1 MASQWLRRRTTTCP
15 LDVEDRFGPQVSSL
29 CLSGFD
35 FTWYFES
42 VILTLPVTLF
52 FLIWAVPR
60 IFHLQGKS
68 VKTQGGYCGYAK
80 LVLYMLLIGVQ
91 LALVCLWGDPSAK
104 ITRATI
110 GSSVIT
116 LMAYVVLGALSQY
129 EHTRTIKPS
138 TINAGYL
145 FLSSLLSLAEAR
157 TLYFIHTNRVI
168 PILYTVGL
176 GLRVITLIVESI
188 PKYSILKAA
197 HRNPPPETATGVLG
211 LSLFTWIN
219 PLLLTGSRTDL
230 TIESLPALE
239 DSLVADGSKPHGL
252 EKFWRESANWDKPHS
267 LLFASMRYYAYPF
280 LLGILPRALQ
290 IGFTFAQPFL
300 VDATISWVEEE
311 DGPTTMSQGYGLIGA
326 FGITYIGIAVS
337 TAYAQHQAF
346 RVVTMMRASLIDMM
360 YRHITVMRDSDVESS
375 SPVTM
380 MNADIERITSGLRY
394 IHDLWACLIEI
405 PVVLWLLWRQL
416 GISNVA
422 PIAVVIV
429 TMLVCVLISL
439 LAGPRQKIWLE
450 AIEKRID
457 ITAQVLTC
465 VKGVRMAGLTDKL
478 FTIIQKMRV
487 DEVRMSERFR
497 RLLILVVAVAYSNYS
512 LSPLAAFLIYSL
524 NVRGHGDK
532 TLTANRAF
540 TALSLFSILATPIT
554 NLVEAVTGIATAIGS
569 LKRINL
575 FLQSSSRSTD
585 GYVYQTK
592 TAASSESTLASNFES
607 RSVKIARELEEKEL
621 ADYPNFFSRQSRQSR
636 EGLPSYDSIPTL
648 DFCATGRSVGWEEGK
663 PNVIE
668 NASFEI
674 RHGTLNMI
682 VGPVGCG
689 KSTFVRM
696 LLQETPIA
704 TGELL
709 VETGAIAYC
718 SQMPWLTNRSMQE
731 NILGESLFD
740 LNWYNTVVQAC
751 ALDEDIRNQP
761 NGDQSSLGS
770 GGATLSGGQ
779 KQRVALARAIYSRAE
794 TIILDDAFS
803 GLDRTTEEAIVKS
816 LLIPGGL
823 LRRMGITI
831 IMTTNSVSRLSLA
844 DNIIALSKTGTIVEQ
859 GSYKELMESP
869 NSFIHTLSIPKGSE
883 GAEDDSENATAEG
896 PKTHRLISMADLDI
910 EAPPPQDGRRTGDL
924 SIYWYYAQV
933 LGLWRSIIFV
943 VLISCYVVGITM
955 PSIWIEWWTDANAK
969 HPNARL
975 GYWLGIYGAIASI
988 AVIGLVLACWHLMSN
1003 LVARA
1008 AKTMHASL
1016 LRGVLDSPMSY
1027 FHTTD
1032 IGETTNRF
1040 SQDLQ
1045 LIDMELPLAVLN
1057 TILTFLTCIAQ
1068 MVVVC
1073 TSAKYIAAA
1082 IPACVIA
1089 LYFVQL
1095 FYLRTSRQI
1104 RFLDLEAKAPLISH
1118 FLDTLNGLTTIR
1130 GFHWEKQYRQH
1141 NAKLLNASQK
1151 PFYLLFAIQRWL
1163 EMVIALC
1170 VAGFAVVLIG
1180 IAVATRGKLS
1190 AGFIGVAL
1198 VNIVTLTENLQGLIM
1213 QWTTLETSIG
1223 AVSRVRHFQRTI
1235 ETEHT
1240 EWERMSPAPEWPEQG
1255 AIIFNDVVASYKD
1268 SAKPAIDHV
1277 SLAIRPG
1284 SKVGICGRTGSG
1296 KSSLVSSLFRLIE
1309 LSSGN
1314 IIVDGLDIS
1323 TLQRNPLRAQLNCI
1337 PQEPFLLPSCSV
1349 RLNLDPNSR
1358 IDDDILIQA
1367 VQKVQLWDVVEKL
1380 GGLDA
1385 AITSET
1391 FSPGQK
1397 QLLCFARA
1405 MVRPAGK
1412 ILILDEATSS
1422 IDTKTDEIMQS
1433 LIRSEF
1439 ASHTVIAIAHRL
1451 ETIVDFDEV
1460 IVMEA
1465 GRIKERGAPGML
1477 LVQKSAFSELYYDN
1491 GRAPA
1496 APQHDGDGESNDP
1509 VNRFSLYLSTRF
1521 FP

>member
-1 MASQWLRRRTTTCP
+1 MASQWLGRRTTTCP

-68 VKTQGGYCGYAK
+68 VKTRGGYWGYVK
-80 LVLYMLLIGVQ
+80 LVLYMLLVGIQ

-110 GSSVIT
+110 GSSVVT
-116 LMAYVVLGALSQY
+116 LLAYVVLGALSQY

-157 TLYFIHTNRVI
+157 TLYFIHTSRLI
-168 PILYTVGL
+168 PILYSVGL
-176 GLRVITLIVESI
+176 ALRVVTLGVESI
-188 PKYSILKAA
+188 PKHSILKAA

-219 PLLLTGSRTDL
+219 PLLLTGSRSDL

-239 DSLVADGSKPHGL
+239 DSLVADGTEPHGL
-252 EKFWRESANWDKPHS
+252 EKYWRERADWDKPHS

-311 DGPTTMSQGYGLIGA
+311 DSPTTMSQGYGLIGA

-360 YRHITVMRDSDVESS
+360 FRHITVMCDSDIESS
-375 SPVTM
+375 APVTM

-394 IHDLWACLIEI
+394 IHDFWACLIEI

-416 GISNVA
+416 GIANVA
-422 PIAVVIV
+422 PIAVVVV

-439 LAGPRQKIWLE
+439 LAGPRQKVWLE
-450 AIEKRID
+450 AIEKRVD
-457 ITAQVLTC
+457 ITAKVLTS

-487 DEVRMSERFR
+487 DEVKMSERFR

-512 LSPLAAFLIYSL
+512 LSPLAAYLIYSL

-532 TLTANRAF
+532 TLTVNRAF

-569 LKRINL
+569 LKRINI
-575 FLQSSSRSTD
+575 FLQSSPRNTD

-592 TAASSESTLASNFES
+592 TAASSETTLASNFES

-621 ADYPNFFSRQSRQSR
+621 ADYPNFFGRQSRQSR

-648 DFCATGRSVGWEEGK
+648 DFCASGRSVGWEEGK

-674 RHGTLNMI
+674 RHGTLNII

-718 SQMPWLTNRSMQE
+718 AQVPWLTNRSMQE
-731 NILGESLFD
+731 NILGESVFD

-823 LRRMGITI
+823 LRRMGITV

-859 GSYKELMESP
+859 GSYKELMESAS
-869 NSFIHTLSIPKGSE
+869 SFIHTLSIPKGSDE
-883 GAEDDSENATAEG
+883 ADDDSESATAEG
-896 PKTHRLISMADLDI
+896 LKTHRLISLADLDI
-910 EAPPPQDGRRTGDL
+910 DAPPPQDGRRTGDL

-943 VLISCYVVGITM
+943 LLISCYVVGITM
-955 PSIWIEWWTDANAK
+955 PSIWIEWWTDANVK

-975 GYWLGIYGAIASI
+975 GYWLGVYGAIASM
-988 AVIGLVLACWHLMSN
+988 AVISLVLACWHLMSN

-1027 FHTTD
+1027 FHNTD
-1032 IGETTNRF
+1032 IGQTTNRF

-1068 MVVVC
+1068 LVVVC
-1073 TSAKYIAAA
+1073 TSASYIAAA
-1082 IPACVIA
+1082 IPACLIA

-1095 FYLRTSRQI
+1095 FYLRTSRQM

-1170 VAGFAVVLIG
+1170 VAGFAVVLVG

-1198 VNIVTLTENLQGLIM
+1198 VNVVTLTENLQGLIM

-1223 AVSRVRHFQRTI
+1223 AVSRVRHFQHTV

-1240 EWERMSPAPEWPEQG
+1240 EWESMSPSPEWPQEG
-1255 AIIFNDVVASYKD
+1255 AIIFDDVVASYKD

-1309 LSSGN
+1309 LSSGK

-1349 RLNLDPNSR
+1349 RLNLDPDGR
-1358 IDDDILIQA
+1358 IDDETLIQA
-1367 VQKVQLWDVVEKL
+1367 VHKVQLWDVVEKL

-1385 AITSET
+1385 TITSET

-1477 LVQKSAFSELYYDN
+1477 LVQNSAFSELYYDN
-1491 GRAPA
+1491 GRAPR
-1496 APQHDGDGESNDP
+1496 APREEDANP
-1509 VNRFSLYLSTRF
+1509 
-1521 FP
+1521 

>member
-1 MASQWLRRRTTTCP
+1 MASHWLHRRTTTCP

-68 VKTQGGYCGYAK
+68 IKTQGGYCGYVK
-80 LVLYMLLIGVQ
+80 LVLYMLLIGIQ
-91 LALVCLWGDPSAK
+91 LALVCLWGDPSAN

-110 GSSVIT
+110 GSSVVT
-116 LMAYVVLGALSQY
+116 LMAYVVLGALSQF

-157 TLYFIHTNRVI
+157 TLYFIHTSRVI
-168 PILYTVGL
+168 PILYSVGL
-176 GLRVITLIVESI
+176 GLRVVTLIVESI
-188 PKYSILKAA
+188 PKYNILKAA

-239 DSLVADGSKPHGL
+239 DSLVADGAEPHGL

-280 LLGILPRALQ
+280 LLGILPRVLQ

-300 VDATISWVEEE
+300 VDSTISWVEEE

-360 YRHITVMRDSDVESS
+360 YRHITIMRDSDIESS
-375 SPVTM
+375 APVTM

-394 IHDLWACLIEI
+394 IHDFWACLIEI

-416 GISNVA
+416 GIANVA

-439 LAGPRQKIWLE
+439 LAGPRQKVWLE
-450 AIEKRID
+450 AIEKRVD
-457 ITAQVLTC
+457 ITAQVLTS

-512 LSPLAAFLIYSL
+512 LSPLAAYLIYSL

-569 LKRINL
+569 LQRINL
-575 FLQSSSRSTD
+575 FLQSSPRSTD
-585 GYVYQTK
+585 GYVYQSK

-648 DFCATGRSVGWEEGK
+648 DFCANGRSVGWEEGK

-718 SQMPWLTNRSMQE
+718 AQMPWLTNRSMQD

-751 ALDEDIRNQP
+751 ALDEDIRNQS

-816 LLIPGGL
+816 LLVPGGL

-869 NSFIHTLSIPKGSE
+869 SSFIHTLAIPRGSE
-883 GAEDDSENATAEG
+883 EAEEDSEDATAEG

-933 LGLWRSIIFV
+933 LGLWRSVIFV
-943 VLISCYVVGITM
+943 LLISCYVVGITM

-975 GYWLGIYGAIASI
+975 GYWLGIYGGIASI

-1016 LRGVLDSPMSY
+1016 LRGVLD
-1027 FHTTD
+1027 
-1032 IGETTNRF
+1032 
-1040 SQDLQ
+1040 QDLQ

-1068 MVVVC
+1068 LVVVC
-1073 TSAKYIAAA
+1073 TSANYIAAA
-1082 IPACVIA
+1082 IPACLIA

-1095 FYLRTSRQI
+1095 FYLRTSRQM

-1223 AVSRVRHFQRTI
+1223 AVSRVRHFQRTV

-1255 AIIFNDVVASYKD
+1255 AIIFNDVVASYN
-1268 SAKPAIDHV
+1268 
-1277 SLAIRPG
+1277 
-1284 SKVGICGRTGSG
+1284 G

-1309 LSSGN
+1309 ISSGN

-1337 PQEPFLLPSCSV
+1337 PQEPFLLPSCSI
-1349 RLNLDPNSR
+1349 RLNLDPDGR
-1358 IDDDILIQA
+1358 IDDDTLIQA
-1367 VQKVQLWDVVEKL
+1367 VHKVQLWDVVEKL

-1385 AITSET
+1385 TITSET

-1491 GRAPA
+1491 GRAP
-1496 APQHDGDGESNDP
+1496 QHDTGEESNDP
-1509 VNRFSLYLSTRF
+1509 VNRFSLYMSTRF

>member
-42 VILTLPVTLF
+42 VILTLPVTLL

-68 VKTQGGYCGYAK
+68 VKTQGGCCGYVK
-80 LVLYMLLIGVQ
+80 LVLYMLLVGIQ

-110 GSSVIT
+110 GSSVVT
-116 LMAYVVLGALSQY
+116 LLAYVVLGALSQY
-129 EHTRTIKPS
+129 EHTRTVKPS

-157 TLYFIHTNRVI
+157 TLYFIHTSPLI
-168 PILYTVGL
+168 PILYSVGL
-176 GLRVITLIVESI
+176 GIRVVTLGVESI

-219 PLLLTGSRTDL
+219 PLLLTGSRSDL

-239 DSLVADGSKPHGL
+239 DSLVADGTEPHGL
-252 EKFWRESANWDKPHS
+252 EKYWRERADWEKPHS

-300 VDATISWVEEE
+300 VDSTISWVEEE
-311 DGPTTMSQGYGLIGA
+311 DSPTTMSQGYGLIGA

-360 YRHITVMRDSDVESS
+360 FRHITVMCDSDIESS
-375 SPVTM
+375 APVTM

-394 IHDLWACLIEI
+394 IHDFWACLIEI

-416 GISNVA
+416 GIANVA
-422 PIAVVIV
+422 PIAVVVV

-439 LAGPRQKIWLE
+439 LAGPRQKVWLE
-450 AIEKRID
+450 AIEKRVD
-457 ITAQVLTC
+457 ITAKVLTS

-487 DEVRMSERFR
+487 DEVKMSERFR

-512 LSPLAAFLIYSL
+512 LSPLAAYLIYSL

-532 TLTANRAF
+532 TLTVNRAF

-575 FLQSSSRSTD
+575 FLQSSPRNTD

-592 TAASSESTLASNFES
+592 SAASSEIAKVDKVVKASLVTTPSQHWTF
-607 RSVKIARELEEKEL
+607 VPMVGVLVGKRE
-621 ADYPNFFSRQSRQSR
+621 
-636 EGLPSYDSIPTL
+636 
-648 DFCATGRSVGWEEGK
+648 K

-718 SQMPWLTNRSMQE
+718 AQVPWLTNRSMQE
-731 NILGESLFD
+731 NILGESVFD

-761 NGDQSSLGS
+761 NGDQTSLGS

-779 KQRVALARAIYSRAE
+779 KQRVAMARAIYSRAE
-794 TIILDDAFS
+794 TIIMDDAFS

-869 NSFIHTLSIPKGSE
+869 SSFIHNLSIPKGSE
-883 GAEDDSENATAEG
+883 GAEDESENTKGET

-943 VLISCYVVGITM
+943 LLISCYVVGITM
-955 PSIWIEWWTDANAK
+955 PSIWIEWWTDANMK

-975 GYWLGIYGAIASI
+975 GYWLGIYGGIASM
-988 AVIGLVLACWHLMSN
+988 AVISLVLACWHLMSN

-1032 IGETTNRF
+1032 IGQTTNRF

-1068 MVVVC
+1068 LVVVC
-1073 TSAKYIAAA
+1073 TSANYIAAA
-1082 IPACVIA
+1082 IPACLIA

-1095 FYLRTSRQI
+1095 FYLRTSRQM

-1130 GFHWEKQYRQH
+1130 GFHWEKQYRQR

-1198 VNIVTLTENLQGLIM
+1198 VNVVTLTENLQGLIM

-1223 AVSRVRHFQRTI
+1223 AVSRVRHFQRTV

-1240 EWERMSPAPEWPEQG
+1240 EWESMSPSPEWPQRG

-1314 IIVDGLDIS
+1314 ITVDGLDIS

-1349 RLNLDPNSR
+1349 RLNLDPDGR
-1358 IDDDILIQA
+1358 VDDDILIQA

-1385 AITSET
+1385 TITSET

-1477 LVQKSAFSELYYDN
+1477 LVQNSAFSELYYDN
-1491 GRAPA
+1491 GRAPK
-1496 APQHDGDGESNDP
+1496 APREREDADP
-1509 VNRFSLYLSTRF
+1509 VNRFSLYLSSRF